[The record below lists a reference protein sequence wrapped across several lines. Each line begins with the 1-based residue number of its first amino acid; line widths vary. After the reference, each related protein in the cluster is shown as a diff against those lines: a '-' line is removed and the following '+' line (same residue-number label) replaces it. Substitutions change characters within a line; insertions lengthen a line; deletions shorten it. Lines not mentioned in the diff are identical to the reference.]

1 MQITKKIEVAKEIK
15 TMVCYM
21 VPRFYE
27 DIKMTLD
34 GEPVEVD
41 ENGKGLPSE
50 IFDNWII
57 DTKETFFL
65 NYFKNVNQIKFIIDI
80 DKGVIKNWKQGMVAD
95 IYWKVVDQGLY
106 QYYDENDKLFA
117 EYSGYVPDELGIT
130 DTSYGDYVCMFVNE
144 NGEIQDWDTTKSR
157 IQQTLTA
164 IEEND

>member
-1 MQITKKIEVAKEIK
+1 MQITKKIEVTKEIK
-15 TMVCYM
+15 TMVCHM

-41 ENGKGLPSE
+41 EDGNGLPRE
-50 IFDNWII
+50 IFDNWTI
-57 DTKETFFL
+57 DTNEKFFL
-65 NYFKNVNQIKFIIDI
+65 NYFKNVNQIRFIIDI
-80 DKGVIKNWKQGMVAD
+80 DKGIIKNWKRGMIAD

-106 QYYDENDKLFA
+106 QYYDENYKLFA

-130 DTSYGDYVCMFVNE
+130 DSSYGDYVCMFVNE
-144 NGEIQDWDTTKSR
+144 KGEIQDWDTAKSR
-157 IQQTLTA
+157 IQQTLTT